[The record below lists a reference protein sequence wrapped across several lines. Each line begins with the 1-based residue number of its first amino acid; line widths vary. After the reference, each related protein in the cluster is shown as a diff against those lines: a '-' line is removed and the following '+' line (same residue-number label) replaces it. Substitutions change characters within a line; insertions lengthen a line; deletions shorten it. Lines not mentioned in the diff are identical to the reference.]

1 MAGRNSCR
9 AGECNRTGA
18 GDPATPSRR
27 IEQLKRIIGS
37 NESGRRQ
44 RQHSTPKGRIDEI
57 DRIPQRTSVADGRV
71 PRVGPVDRG
80 TEGGTNHDRSRE
92 RSQNPPSAVNQIH
105 RTGHDSTGGQQGEQR
120 SYRASDDRDD
130 TRHGDLEE
138 DHTVHPARC
147 QSEASQVRSESPL
160 RQALVSGQGA
170 SHDDRHHGEQPG
182 SDEGRRG

>member
-1 MAGRNSCR
+1 M
-9 AGECNRTGA
+9 
-18 GDPATPSRR
+18 
-27 IEQLKRIIGS
+27 
-37 NESGRRQ
+37 
-44 RQHSTPKGRIDEI
+44 
-57 DRIPQRTSVADGRV
+57 
-71 PRVGPVDRG
+71 DRG
-80 TEGGTNHDRSRE
+80 TEGGTNHDRSHE
-92 RSQNPPSAVNQIH
+92 RSHNPPSAVNQIH
-105 RTGHDSTGGQQGEQR
+105 RAGHDSTGSQQGEQR

-160 RQALVSGQGA
+160 RQTLVSGQGA